1 VARSKT
7 TFWVLSEDRER
18 MDGLDACKGPNK
30 AFYSPEIQPAKEK
43 GFSSALAK
51 NCPDTGSGPRKQT
64 PETGAWL
71 PLTRGMGAGE
81 VEQALQY
88 KSF

>member
-64 PETGAWL
+64 PETA
-71 PLTRGMGAGE
+71 
-81 VEQALQY
+81 
-88 KSF
+88 